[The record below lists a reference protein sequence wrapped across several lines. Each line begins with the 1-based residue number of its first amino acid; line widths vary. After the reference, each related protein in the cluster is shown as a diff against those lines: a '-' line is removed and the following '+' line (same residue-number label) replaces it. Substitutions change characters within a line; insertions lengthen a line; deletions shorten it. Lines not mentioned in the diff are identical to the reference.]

1 MSTITVESTV
11 TVHPNIDFDD
21 IVERELRDQATEAER
36 QMLAVNTE
44 QWRKS
49 LLMLKKKTEVQF
61 TACKAR
67 RFAAWS
73 ELQFSKLDP
82 SYTDDQIDAI
92 FTRTMQTLRREQD
105 WKHKAN
111 FFLSKIEQRLN
122 LLNHD

>member
-1 MSTITVESTV
+1 MSSITVESTV
-11 TVHPNIDFDD
+11 TIQPGIDFDD
-21 IVERELRDQATEAER
+21 VVERELRDQATDIEV
-36 QMLAVNTE
+36 QLLASNTH
-44 QWRKS
+44 QWRQS

-73 ELQFSKLDP
+73 EYQFSKLDP
-82 SYTDDQIDAI
+82 NYTDDQLDSIY
-92 FTRTMQTLRREQD
+92 TRTMQTLRREQD

-122 LLNHD
+122 ALNHD